1 MNYLAGYAAF
11 LDYRYWLNL
20 RPVPLGPSLVESIVA
35 FFGWFLL
42 ASVVL
47 YFVANHLKR
56 HDSLKEEVVRRFAR
70 LMLTTAILGYVFLF
84 FAYEQIPLLGMRLWF
99 LVLFVLFCV
108 WLVRAIV
115 FAVRDYPQLRQRDTE
130 RARFAQYLP
139 NAK

>member
-1 MNYLAGYAAF
+1 MNFLAGYAAF

-47 YFVANHLKR
+47 YFVTRHLR
-56 HDSLKEEVVRRFAR
+56 RRDNLMEEVVRRFAR
-70 LMLTTAILGYVFLF
+70 LMLATAFLGYVFLF

-99 LVLFVLFCV
+99 LLLFLLFSV

-115 FAVRDYPQLRQRDTE
+115 FAVRDYPRLRHHDAE

-139 NAK
+139 NAR